1 MVPWL
6 GLYASTVGGVGSIP
20 GWGGFHVLCHQKE
33 KGLKKY
39 IYIYLPIKG
48 GHKRSMGEGTWMN
61 FTKAL
66 CMQSISI
73 VPISV
78 SYPLRWKPTVI
89 FRGFENQM
97 RVEDSCQPGSG
108 DVAGGGCW
116 GDDTGN
122 HTFFPL

>member
-1 MVPWL
+1 M
-6 GLYASTVGGVGSIP
+6 GSIP
-20 GWGGFHVLCHQKE
+20 GWGRFHVLCHQKE
-33 KGLKKY
+33 KGLK

-48 GHKRSMGEGTWMN
+48 GQKRSMGEGTWMN

-78 SYPLRWKPTVI
+78 SYLLRQKPTVI
-89 FRGFENQM
+89 FRGFKNQM
-97 RVEDSCQPGSG
+97 RVEDSCQPDSG